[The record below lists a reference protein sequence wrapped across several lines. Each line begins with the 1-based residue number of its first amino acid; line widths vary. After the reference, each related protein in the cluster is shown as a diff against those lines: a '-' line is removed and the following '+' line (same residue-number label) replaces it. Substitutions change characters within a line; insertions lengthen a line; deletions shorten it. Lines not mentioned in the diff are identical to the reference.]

1 MKKTIGTDIAFSGNI
16 NGSKLCQEIEGASI
30 TEYTLEMDPDTGEL
44 YLSFDGAL
52 EPQINAI
59 LAAHDPAPEPEPL
72 TLEEQVEVL
81 DGAMNELLFEIL
93 PSLQGGEI

>member
-16 NGSKLCQEIEGASI
+16 NGPKLCREIEAASI
-30 TEYTLEMDPDTGEL
+30 TEYILEMDPDTGEL
-44 YLSFDGAL
+44 YLTFNDAL

-59 LAAHDPAPEPEPL
+59 LAAHDPTPDPEPL
-72 TLEEQVEVL
+72 TLEEQVAVL